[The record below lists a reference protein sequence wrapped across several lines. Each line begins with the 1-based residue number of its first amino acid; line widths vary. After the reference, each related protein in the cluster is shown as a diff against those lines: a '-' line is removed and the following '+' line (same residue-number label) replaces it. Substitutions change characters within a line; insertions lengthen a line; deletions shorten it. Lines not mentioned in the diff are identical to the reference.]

1 LSHGKWNEASR
12 LDKGTRIRPGFKS
25 CALTPSCATSSPEL
39 APPLRR
45 IEADAFKF
53 ELSDGDLAKAVDMTR
68 PSINPI
74 VDRIVVGANER
85 SDLLG
90 EESMLF
96 CAAT

>member
-1 LSHGKWNEASR
+1 MSHGKWNEASR

-53 ELSDGDLAKAVDMTR
+53 DGDLAKAVDMTR

-74 VDRIVVGANER
+74 VDRVVVGR
-85 SDLLG
+85 K
-90 EESMLF
+90 
-96 CAAT
+96 

>member
-1 LSHGKWNEASR
+1 MSHGKWNEASR

-25 CALTPSCATSSPEL
+25 CALTPSCAMSSPEL

-53 ELSDGDLAKAVDMTR
+53 ELSDGILAKAVDMTR

-74 VDRIVVGANER
+74 VDRIVVGR
-85 SDLLG
+85 K
-90 EESMLF
+90 
-96 CAAT
+96 